1 MTAKSRNQRE
11 SHSQSQFDIEE
22 VVLSCVEE
30 ELVVS
35 LDRLAMLLPDYT
47 WNQIFDTVDHL
58 SRGKRIA
65 LRRHG
70 RGYTLF
76 SLQYA
81 A

>member
-1 MTAKSRNQRE
+1 MNEKQRE
-11 SHSQSQFDIEE
+11 SHCQSKCDIEE
-22 VVLSCVEE
+22 VVLGCVEE

-35 LDRLAMLLPDYT
+35 LDRLVMLLPDCT
-47 WNQIFDTVDHL
+47 WNQIFDTVDRL
-58 SRGKRIA
+58 SRGGRIA

-70 RGYTLF
+70 RDYTLF